1 MSEIHIETR
10 LNQIREKIQSALSKS
25 GRSEASVILLGACKQ
40 VGYQRILDAV
50 DLGLDHLGENR
61 VQEAESK
68 FDITNLP
75 HGLKS
80 LHLIGTLQ
88 SNKVKRAVQMF
99 DVIQSVDSVKLAD
112 RIDVAA
118 REMKKRV
125 KIYIEVNLS
134 GEDTKTGIN
143 LWEFDE
149 VIELT
154 IAKPNLELIGLMAVP
169 PHSVDPENSRPYFQQ
184 LRSLRDSVIK
194 HTSIQI
200 EQLGL
205 SMGMTNDFEVA
216 IEEGATLVR
225 LGSAIW
231 GPRE

>member
-1 MSEIHIETR
+1 MSEINIETR
-10 LNQIREKIQSALSKS
+10 LNQIREKIQSALSRS

-40 VGYQRILDAV
+40 VSYQRILDAV
-50 DLGLDHLGENR
+50 GLGLDHLGENR

-68 FDITNLP
+68 FDITDLP

-80 LHLIGTLQ
+80 LQLIGTLQ

-99 DVIQSVDSVKLAD
+99 DVIKSVDSVKLAD
-112 RIDVAA
+112 RIDVVAG
-118 REMKKRV
+118 EMKKRA
-125 KIYIEVNLS
+125 KIYLEVNLS

-143 LWEFDE
+143 LREFDE
-149 VIELT
+149 VIEPI
-154 IAKPNLELIGLMAVP
+154 IAKPNLELVGLMTVP
-169 PHSVDPENSRPYFQQ
+169 PHSVDPENSRQYFQQ
-184 LRSLRDSVIK
+184 LRSLRDSIIK
-194 HTSIQI
+194 YTSIQI
-200 EQLGL
+200 EQVGL